1 MKLKTCS
8 FCKEDKLLWKANPK
22 ACQPCWAKYKA
33 SESSSSPKPINLP
46 QKDKSVLKR
55 IKSVSDKKLVE
66 LAEYRVV
73 RDQYLKD
80 HPICE
85 FYTCDCREV
94 ELHHAK
100 GRIGSLLTDI
110 RYFRSLCREHHQ
122 WAEKNPV
129 LAKEMGLSL
138 SRLDKE
144 DDSL

>member
-22 ACQPCWAKYKA
+22 ACKECWAKYKA
-33 SESSSSPKPINLP
+33 SESTSSPKPTNLP

-94 ELHHAK
+94 ELHHGK
-100 GRIGSLLTDI
+100 GKIGKLLTNPK
-110 RYFRSLCREHHQ
+110 YFKALCREHHVFV
-122 WAEKNPV
+122 ELKPIE
-129 LAKEMGLSL
+129 AKELGLSFN
-138 SRLDKE
+138 RLDIP
-144 DDSL
+144 